1 MKREEKDR
9 KNKKIKNDKSK
20 NETVK
25 NETLA
30 NEINKNETVKN
41 ETESKNEKVKDKKV
55 NVEIEKKSKEEKKIK
70 KQKKTKE
77 GKKQAKEEKKKIKAE
92 KKQAKKEKKEANRFV
107 QAMKRKWL
115 IDGSRTLSLV
125 LLILATF
132 LGINTGMKVL
142 DLTPIDL
149 TQEKLYTLTD
159 QSKERVKDIDKDVH
173 IYFVGYP
180 DDNADLLLAKQYKN
194 ANEKIVAEAVDAE
207 SRPDLVEKY
216 GIEDTGSSGI
226 IVECGDRSKV
236 LTASDLVTYDSTTS
250 QTISIAEEKLT
261 SAIISVTTDDIPK
274 VYFLEGYSDF
284 TLSYNMYYL
293 NAYLQNE
300 ITEVAT
306 LNILSTEKVPDDCDT
321 LVITSPSQDFND
333 TTKTAIIDYIN
344 RGGNILWLNAA
355 MAVSADLPNVNEV
368 LALYGVNPF
377 DVGVIRETTSSR
389 MVANSPDLVIPNL
402 GYSKITE
409 DIYSDG
415 IILANPTK
423 ININE
428 DALEGL
434 NVVETDLATTSEGA
448 YFRTNFNNSSA
459 SPVDGEETG
468 SFLVG
473 AELEKTITDANE
485 ETGESAVTSTLIIYG
500 ENYFISDYPFTQ
512 DSQYAAI
519 QVSTYNK
526 DLVLNSLAYLSDREE
541 DITARKSTGTVT
553 YTATELQDTIVRI
566 IIFAVPAIIILVGLI
581 VWQKRRR
588 KK

>member
-1 MKREEKDR
+1 MKSEEE
-9 KNKKIKNDKSK
+9 N
-20 NETVK
+20 
-25 NETLA
+25 
-30 NEINKNETVKN
+30 
-41 ETESKNEKVKDKKV
+41 
-55 NVEIEKKSKEEKKIK
+55 IK
-70 KQKKTKE
+70 KEQK
-77 GKKQAKEEKKKIKAE
+77 EKI
-92 KKQAKKEKKEANRFV
+92 KKEKKEKVKKEKVKKEKKTKEEKKLEKKEKKEKKKEKKKKAKKEKETNKFV
-107 QAMKRKWL
+107 QTIKRKWL

-125 LLILATF
+125 LLILAVF

-159 QSKERVKDIDKDVH
+159 ESKERVKDIDKDVH
-173 IYFVGYP
+173 IYFVGYT
-180 DDNADLLLAKQYKN
+180 DDNADLALAKQYKS

-216 GIEDTGSSGI
+216 GIQDTGSSGI

-236 LTASDLVTYDSTTS
+236 LTASDLVTYDSTTYE
-250 QTISIAEEKLT
+250 TISIAEEKLT
-261 SAIISVTTDDIPK
+261 SAIISVTTDNIPK

-284 TLSYNMYYL
+284 TLDYNMYYL

-300 ITEVAT
+300 VTEVDT
-306 LNILSTEKVPDDCDT
+306 LNLLSTGNVPDDCDT
-321 LVITSPSQDFND
+321 LVITSPSQDFSND
-333 TTKTAIIDYIN
+333 AKTAIINYIN

-355 MAVSADLPNVNEV
+355 TAVSADLPNVNEV

-377 DVGVIRETTSSR
+377 EVGVIRETDSSR

-415 IILANPTK
+415 IILASPTK
-423 ININE
+423 ININN
-428 DALEGL
+428 DGLESL

-448 YFRTNFNNSSA
+448 YFRTNFNNTSSA
-459 SPVDGEETG
+459 VAEGEETG
-468 SFLVG
+468 SFVVG
-473 AELEKTITDANE
+473 AELEKTIKEANE

-512 DSQYAAI
+512 DSQYSAI

-526 DLVLNSLAYLSDREE
+526 DLLLNSLAYLSDREE

-553 YTATELQDTIVRI
+553 YTATEQQDTIVRV
-566 IIFAVPAIIILVGLI
+566 IIFTIPALIILAGLI

-588 KK
+588 RK

>member
-1 MKREEKDR
+1 MNSEEKNINKDQ
-9 KNKKIKNDKSK
+9 KEQNKKIEKVEKEK
-20 NETVK
+20 MKKEK
-25 NETLA
+25 P
-30 NEINKNETVKN
+30 KK
-41 ETESKNEKVKDKKV
+41 EKVKK
-55 NVEIEKKSKEEKKIK
+55 EKKTKEEKK
-70 KQKKTKE
+70 
-77 GKKQAKEEKKKIKAE
+77 EEKR
-92 KKQAKKEKKEANRFV
+92 AKKEKKKEKKEKKETSKFV
-107 QAMKRKWL
+107 QTVKRKWL

-125 LLILATF
+125 LLILAAF

-159 QSKERVKDIDKDVH
+159 ESKERVKDIDKDVH
-173 IYFVGYP
+173 LYFVGYT
-180 DDNADLLLAKQYKN
+180 DDNADLELAKQYKD
-194 ANEKIVAEAVDAE
+194 ANEKIVAEAVDEE

-216 GIEDTGSSGI
+216 GIQDSGSSGI

-236 LTASDLVTYDSTTS
+236 LTASDLVTYDSTTYE
-250 QTISIAEEKLT
+250 TISIAEEKLT

-284 TLSYNMYYL
+284 TLDYNMYYL
-293 NAYLQNE
+293 SIYLENE
-300 ITEVAT
+300 ITEVDT
-306 LNILSTEKVPDDCDT
+306 LNILSTGKVPDDCDT
-321 LVITSPSQDFND
+321 LVITSPSQDFSNEA
-333 TTKTAIIDYIN
+333 KTAIIDYIN

-355 MAVSADLPNVNEV
+355 MSVSADLPNVNEV

-377 DVGVIRETTSSR
+377 DVGVIRETDSSR

-402 GYSKITE
+402 ESSKITE

-415 IILANPTK
+415 IIFKYPTR

-428 DALEGL
+428 DGLEDL
-434 NVVETDLATTSEGA
+434 NVVETDLVTTSEES
-448 YFRTNFNNSSA
+448 YFRTDFNNSSSA
-459 SPVDGEETG
+459 AAEGEETG
-468 SFLVG
+468 SFVVG
-473 AELEKTITDANE
+473 AELEKTITEANE
-485 ETGESAVTSTLIIYG
+485 ETGASAVTSTLIIYG

-526 DLVLNSLAYLSDREE
+526 DLVLNSLAYLADREE

-553 YTATELQDTIVRI
+553 YTATEQQDTIVRI
-566 IIFAVPAIIILVGLI
+566 IIFAVPVIIILIGLI
-581 VWQKRRR
+581 VWQRRRR

>member
-1 MKREEKDR
+1 MKSKKENIKNEK
-9 KNKKIKNDKSK
+9 IENDKSK
-20 NETVK
+20 NETAK
-25 NETLA
+25 SET
-30 NEINKNETVKN
+30 IKNETVKN
-41 ETESKNEKVKDKKV
+41 EAGSNNEKIEDKEVNVKTEKKSKEEKQKEKKEKKDKK
-55 NVEIEKKSKEEKKIK
+55 EKKSKEEKK
-70 KQKKTKE
+70 KE
-77 GKKQAKEEKKKIKAE
+77 
-92 KKQAKKEKKEANRFV
+92 KKEKKEKKKKSKKDKETNKFV
-107 QAMKRKWL
+107 QTVKRKWL

-125 LLILATF
+125 LLILAVF

-159 QSKERVKDIDKDVH
+159 ESKERVKDIDKDVH
-173 IYFVGYP
+173 IYFVGYT
-180 DDNADLLLAKQYKN
+180 DDNADLALAKQYKN
-194 ANEKIVAEAVDAE
+194 VNEKIVAEAVDSE

-216 GIEDTGSSGI
+216 GIQDTGSSGI

-236 LTASDLVTYDSTTS
+236 LTASDLVTYDTTTAE
-250 QTISIAEEKLT
+250 TISIAEEKLT

-293 NAYLQNE
+293 NVYLQNE
-300 ITEVAT
+300 ITEVDT
-306 LNILSTEKVPDDCDT
+306 LNMLSTEKVPDDCDT

-333 TTKTAIIDYIN
+333 ITKTAIIDYIN

-355 MAVSADLPNVNEV
+355 TAVSTDLPNVNEV

-377 DVGVIRETTSSR
+377 EVGVIRETDSSR

-415 IILANPTK
+415 IILASPTK
-423 ININE
+423 ININT
-428 DALEGL
+428 DGLESL

-448 YFRTNFNNSSA
+448 YFRTNFNNTSSA
-459 SPVDGEETG
+459 VAEGKETG
-468 SFLVG
+468 SFVVG
-473 AELEKTITDANE
+473 AELEKTIKEANE

-512 DSQYAAI
+512 DSQYSAI

-526 DLVLNSLAYLSDREE
+526 DLLLNSLAYLSDREE

-553 YTATELQDTIVRI
+553 YTATEQQDVIVRI
-566 IIFAVPAIIILVGLI
+566 IIFAVPAVIILVGLI

>member
-1 MKREEKDR
+1 MKSEEEKI
-9 KNKKIKNDKSK
+9 KK
-20 NETVK
+20 EQ
-25 NETLA
+25 
-30 NEINKNETVKN
+30 
-41 ETESKNEKVKDKKV
+41 
-55 NVEIEKKSKEEKKIK
+55 EEKKQKIEKVEKEKTK
-70 KQKKTKE
+70 KVKKT
-77 GKKQAKEEKKKIKAE
+77 KEEKKKIKEE
-92 KKQAKKEKKEANRFV
+92 KKKIKNEKKKIKNEKKEANKFV

-125 LLILATF
+125 LLILAAF

-159 QSKERVKDIDKDVH
+159 ESKERVKDIDKDVH
-173 IYFVGYP
+173 LYFVGYT
-180 DDNADLLLAKQYKN
+180 DDNADLALAKQYKD
-194 ANEKIVAEAVDAE
+194 ANERIVAEAVDSK

-216 GIEDTGSSGI
+216 GIQDTGSAGI
-226 IVECGDRSKV
+226 IVECGERSKV
-236 LTASDLVTYDSTTS
+236 LTSTDLVTYDTTTS

-284 TLSYNMYYL
+284 TLDYNLYYL
-293 NAYLQNE
+293 NVYLQNE
-300 ITEVAT
+300 ITEVDT
-306 LNILSTEKVPDDCDT
+306 LNILSTGNVPDDCDT
-321 LVITSPSQDFND
+321 LVIPSPSQDFND
-333 TTKTAIIDYIN
+333 TAKTAIIDYIN

-377 DVGVIRETTSSR
+377 DVGVIRETDSSK

-409 DIYSDG
+409 DIYSNG
-415 IILANPTK
+415 IILANPTR

-428 DALEGL
+428 DGLEDL
-434 NVVETDLATTSEGA
+434 KVVETDLATTSEGA
-448 YFRTNFNNSSA
+448 YFRTDFSNSSA
-459 SPVDGEETG
+459 DAAEGEATG
-468 SFLVG
+468 PFVVG

-485 ETGESAVTSTLIIYG
+485 ETGAAAVTSTLIIFG

-512 DSQYAAI
+512 ESQYSAI
-519 QVSTYNK
+519 QESAYNK

-566 IIFAVPAIIILVGLI
+566 IIFTVPAIIILAGLI
-581 VWQKRRR
+581 VWQRRRR

>member
-1 MKREEKDR
+1 MKSEEKNR
-9 KNKKIKNDKSK
+9 KNKKIENDKSK

-25 NETLA
+25 SEILENET
-30 NEINKNETVKN
+30 NKNETMKN

-77 GKKQAKEEKKKIKAE
+77 GKKQEKEEKKKIKAE

-125 LLILATF
+125 LLILAAF

-159 QSKERVKDIDKDVH
+159 QSKERVKDLDKDVH

-459 SPVDGEETG
+459 SAEEGEETG

-512 DSQYAAI
+512 ESQYAAI

-566 IIFAVPAIIILVGLI
+566 IIFAVPVIIILVGLI

>member
-1 MKREEKDR
+1 MKSEDVYIKKEQKEKKD
-9 KNKKIKNDKSK
+9 KI
-20 NETVK
+20 
-25 NETLA
+25 
-30 NEINKNETVKN
+30 
-41 ETESKNEKVKDKKV
+41 EKVEKEKTKK
-55 NVEIEKKSKEEKKIK
+55 E
-70 KQKKTKE
+70 KKTKE
-77 GKKQAKEEKKKIKAE
+77 EKKQAKEEKKKIKAE
-92 KKQAKKEKKEANRFV
+92 KKQAKKEKKESNRFV

-125 LLILATF
+125 LLILAAF

-159 QSKERVKDIDKDVH
+159 ESKERVKDIDKDVH
-173 IYFVGYP
+173 LYFVGYT
-180 DDNADLLLAKQYKN
+180 DDNADLALAKQYKD
-194 ANEKIVAEAVDAE
+194 ANERIVAEAVDEE

-216 GIEDTGSSGI
+216 GIQDTGSSGI

-236 LTASDLVTYDSTTS
+236 LTASDLVTYDSTTYE
-250 QTISIAEEKLT
+250 TISIAEEKLT

-284 TLSYNMYYL
+284 TLDYNMYYL
-293 NAYLQNE
+293 SIYLENE
-300 ITEVAT
+300 ITEVDT
-306 LNILSTEKVPDDCDT
+306 LNILSTGNVPDDCDT
-321 LVITSPSQDFND
+321 LVITSPSQDFSNEA
-333 TTKTAIIDYIN
+333 KTAIIDYIN

-355 MAVSADLPNVNEV
+355 MAISADLPNVNEV

-377 DVGVIRETTSSR
+377 DVGAIRETDSSR
-389 MVANSPDLVIPNL
+389 MVVNSPDLVIPSL

-415 IILANPTK
+415 IIFRYPTK

-428 DALEGL
+428 EGLEDL
-434 NVVETDLATTSEGA
+434 NVVETDLVTTSESS
-448 YFRTNFNNSSA
+448 YFRTDFSNSSA
-459 SPVDGEETG
+459 TAVEGEETG
-468 SFLVG
+468 SFVVG
-473 AELEKTITDANE
+473 AELEKTITEANE
-485 ETGESAVTSTLIIYG
+485 ETGASAVTSTLIIFG

-512 DSQYAAI
+512 EYQYAAI

-553 YTATELQDTIVRI
+553 YTATEQQDTIVRI
-566 IIFAVPAIIILVGLI
+566 IIFTVPAIIILAGLI

>member
-1 MKREEKDR
+1 MKSEEKNR
-9 KNKKIKNDKSK
+9 KNKKIENDKSK

-25 NETLA
+25 SEILENET
-30 NEINKNETVKN
+30 NKNETMKN

-448 YFRTNFNNSSA
+448 YFRTNFNNNSA

-512 DSQYAAI
+512 DFQYSAI

-588 KK
+588 RK

>member
-1 MKREEKDR
+1 MKSEEENI
-9 KNKKIKNDKSK
+9 KNEKIENDKSK
-20 NETVK
+20 NETTK
-25 NETLA
+25 NENTQ
-30 NEINKNETVKN
+30 NEATNNNGKEKDKKEKTK
-41 ETESKNEKVKDKKV
+41 KEKVKK
-55 NVEIEKKSKEEKKIK
+55 EKKTKKEKVKKEKKTKEEKKAEKEAK
-70 KQKKTKE
+70 KQK
-77 GKKQAKEEKKKIKAE
+77 
-92 KKQAKKEKKEANRFV
+92 KKEKKEKKETSKFV
-107 QAMKRKWL
+107 QTVKRKWL

-125 LLILATF
+125 LLILAAF
-132 LGINTGMKVL
+132 LGINTGMKVW

-149 TQEKLYTLTD
+149 SQEKLYTLTD
-159 QSKERVKDIDKDVH
+159 ESKERVKNIDKDVH
-173 IYFVGYP
+173 LYFVGYT
-180 DDNADLLLAKQYKN
+180 DDNADLTLAKQYKD
-194 ANEKIVAEAVDAE
+194 ANERIVAEAVDSE

-216 GIEDTGSSGI
+216 GIQDTGSSGI

-512 DSQYAAI
+512 ESQYSAI

>member
-1 MKREEKDR
+1 MKSEEENIKKEQKEKKD
-9 KNKKIKNDKSK
+9 KI
-20 NETVK
+20 
-25 NETLA
+25 
-30 NEINKNETVKN
+30 
-41 ETESKNEKVKDKKV
+41 EKVEKEKTKK
-55 NVEIEKKSKEEKKIK
+55 E
-70 KQKKTKE
+70 KKTKE
-77 GKKQAKEEKKKIKAE
+77 EKKQAKEEKKKIKAE
-92 KKQAKKEKKEANRFV
+92 KKQAKKEKKESNRFV

-125 LLILATF
+125 LLILAAF

-159 QSKERVKDIDKDVH
+159 ESKERVKDIDKDVH
-173 IYFVGYP
+173 LYFVGYT
-180 DDNADLLLAKQYKN
+180 DDNADLALAKQYKD
-194 ANEKIVAEAVDAE
+194 ANERIVAEAVDEE

-216 GIEDTGSSGI
+216 GIQDTGSSGI

-236 LTASDLVTYDSTTS
+236 LTASELVTYDSTTYE
-250 QTISIAEEKLT
+250 TISIAEEKLT

-284 TLSYNMYYL
+284 TLDYNMYYL
-293 NAYLQNE
+293 SIYLENE
-300 ITEVAT
+300 ITEVDT
-306 LNILSTEKVPDDCDT
+306 LNILSTGNVPDDCDT
-321 LVITSPSQDFND
+321 LVITSPSQDFSNEA
-333 TTKTAIIDYIN
+333 KTAIIDYIN

-355 MAVSADLPNVNEV
+355 MAISADLPNVNEV

-377 DVGVIRETTSSR
+377 DVGAIRETDSSR
-389 MVANSPDLVIPNL
+389 MVVNSPDLVIPSL

-415 IILANPTK
+415 IIFRYPTK

-428 DALEGL
+428 EGLEDL
-434 NVVETDLATTSEGA
+434 NVVETDLVTTSESS
-448 YFRTNFNNSSA
+448 YFRTDFSNSSA
-459 SPVDGEETG
+459 TAVEGEETG
-468 SFLVG
+468 SFVVG
-473 AELEKTITDANE
+473 AELEKTITEANE
-485 ETGESAVTSTLIIYG
+485 ETGASAVTSTLIIFG

-512 DSQYAAI
+512 EYQYAAI

-553 YTATELQDTIVRI
+553 YTATEQQDTIVRI
-566 IIFAVPAIIILVGLI
+566 IIFTVPAIIILAGLI

>member
-1 MKREEKDR
+1 MKSEEENIKKEQKEKKD
-9 KNKKIKNDKSK
+9 KI
-20 NETVK
+20 
-25 NETLA
+25 
-30 NEINKNETVKN
+30 
-41 ETESKNEKVKDKKV
+41 EKVEKEKTKK
-55 NVEIEKKSKEEKKIK
+55 E
-70 KQKKTKE
+70 KKTKE
-77 GKKQAKEEKKKIKAE
+77 EKKQAKEEKKKIKAE
-92 KKQAKKEKKEANRFV
+92 KKQAKKEKKESNRFV

-125 LLILATF
+125 LLILAAF

-159 QSKERVKDIDKDVH
+159 ESKERVKDIDKDVH
-173 IYFVGYP
+173 LYFVGYT
-180 DDNADLLLAKQYKN
+180 DDNADLALAKQYKD
-194 ANEKIVAEAVDAE
+194 ANERIVAEAVDEE

-216 GIEDTGSSGI
+216 GIQDTGSSGI

-236 LTASDLVTYDSTTS
+236 LTASDLVTYDSTTYE
-250 QTISIAEEKLT
+250 TISIAEEKLT

-284 TLSYNMYYL
+284 TLDYNMYYL
-293 NAYLQNE
+293 SIYLENE
-300 ITEVAT
+300 ITEVDT
-306 LNILSTEKVPDDCDT
+306 LNILSTGNVPDDCDT
-321 LVITSPSQDFND
+321 LVITSPSQDFSNEA
-333 TTKTAIIDYIN
+333 KTAIIDYIN

-355 MAVSADLPNVNEV
+355 MAISADLPNVNEV

-377 DVGVIRETTSSR
+377 DVGAIRETDSSR
-389 MVANSPDLVIPNL
+389 MVVNSPDLVIPSL

-415 IILANPTK
+415 IIFRYPTK

-428 DALEGL
+428 EGLEDL
-434 NVVETDLATTSEGA
+434 NVVETDLVTTSESS
-448 YFRTNFNNSSA
+448 YFRTDFSNSSA
-459 SPVDGEETG
+459 TAVEGEETG
-468 SFLVG
+468 SFVVG
-473 AELEKTITDANE
+473 AELEKTITQANE
-485 ETGESAVTSTLIIYG
+485 ETGASAVTSTLIIFG

-512 DSQYAAI
+512 EYQYAAI

-553 YTATELQDTIVRI
+553 YTATEQQDTIVRI
-566 IIFAVPAIIILVGLI
+566 IIFTVPAIIILAGLI